1 MCFVT
6 IYKDY
11 VNKKNIEKMFF
22 IQVQAFNFDKIT
34 KRNGTQQ
41 IFRTR
46 TLSIKTLYQKK
57 RLVQGASNLEG
68 DLETSK
74 SLQNFS
80 KYKYYLS

>member
-1 MCFVT
+1 MER
-6 IYKDY
+6 
-11 VNKKNIEKMFF
+11 NKFLEQEHYRSKL
-22 IQVQAFNFDKIT
+22 KI
-34 KRNGTQQ
+34 K
-41 IFRTR
+41 
-46 TLSIKTLYQKK
+46 KK